1 MKRRKQTLVI
11 TGSSGFVGE
20 KLAIRAVAEGFD
32 VIGIDIKKS
41 TNLDCNQLELDLTSQ
56 DFYDKIPAKST
67 IIHLASLYTD
77 SLCREIPIL
86 AIDANLRA
94 TSLVLE
100 NAKKSNQSTFYLH
113 LQSGSIHSAQESLN
127 KERTIT

>member
-67 IIHLASLYTD
+67 IIHLASLSTD
-77 SLCREIPIL
+77 SMCRENPTL

-94 TSLVLE
+94 TLLVLE
-100 NAKKSNQSTFYLH
+100 NAKKS
-113 LQSGSIHSAQESLN
+113 SAAHFLFA
-127 KERTIT
+127 